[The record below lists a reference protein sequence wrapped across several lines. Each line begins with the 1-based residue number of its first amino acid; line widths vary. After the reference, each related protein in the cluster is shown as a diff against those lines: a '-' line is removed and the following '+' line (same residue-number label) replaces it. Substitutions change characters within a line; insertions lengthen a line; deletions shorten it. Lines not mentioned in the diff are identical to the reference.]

1 MIATIQET
9 KKKNQTHLLFYNS
22 NSFCNDMA
30 KIPFG
35 PCVSCDTLV
44 LSVPTLP
51 FSQART
57 GDLIQNQRWHMI
69 SLAAVHLVAICS
81 LE

>member
-9 KKKNQTHLLFYNS
+9 EKKNQTHLLFDNS
-22 NSFCNDMA
+22 NSFYNDMA

-35 PCVSCDTLV
+35 PCVSCDTVV

-51 FSQART
+51 LSQART

-69 SLAAVHLVAICS
+69 SLVAVHLVATCG
-81 LE
+81 LQ